1 MSAKTT
7 QNKVN
12 SVWKSIC
19 LQYKFPQFI
28 LKSFISTNT
37 DLCKFYHRI
46 KMHKTGPNIKI
57 SPIVSNING
66 PTQCISWLLSRTLGP
81 TLRNI
86 PAHLKNSL
94 KLIRRIQDGELNK
107 NNNKTR
113 PYSRSLDAVSFY
125 TSVSI
130 QEAISNTINRIQ
142 YTTHHLSRQDI
153 TDLLD
158 VTLQNMYFAFED
170 CIFCQ
175 TKGLPMGC
183 STSDI
188 LAILVVDK
196 LESIVLSSH
205 LVISPYKSYVD
216 IYFQTTNEEKTDKF
230 HHTVNNLHPRL
241 KFQIKKPTPSPKGLS
256 LSLIDFK
263 DILSE
268 SSERSLEFY
277 KKPAK
282 KPLFLHHQTT
292 LPGNSKINF
301 ICNE

>member
-1 MSAKTT
+1 
-7 QNKVN
+7 
-12 SVWKSIC
+12 
-19 LQYKFPQFI
+19 
-28 LKSFISTNT
+28 
-37 DLCKFYHRI
+37 
-46 KMHKTGPNIKI
+46 MHKTGPNIKI

-94 KLIRRIQDGELNK
+94 KLIRRIQDGDLNK
-107 NNNKTR
+107 NKTR

-125 TSVSI
+125 TSISI

-158 VTLQNMYFAFED
+158 VTLQNMYFTFED

-175 TKGLPMGC
+175 TKGLPIGC

-205 LVISPYKSYVD
+205 LIISPYKSYVD

-230 HHTVNNLHPRL
+230 HHKEGLPVRVTHKSYMLRQALSPHPKHMHKNKLPYCNLQPVPM
-241 KFQIKKPTPSPKGLS
+241 KKYHVPSHLQ
-256 LSLIDFK
+256 
-263 DILSE
+263 E
-268 SSERSLEFY
+268 M
-277 KKPAK
+277 
-282 KPLFLHHQTT
+282 
-292 LPGNSKINF
+292 
-301 ICNE
+301 